1 MKKFILL
8 LLPLLAISFT
18 SAYSSQEQKEAYERA
33 YSKWITTQ
41 PFEKANLNWYITR
54 QQLAKMLVRFYEARR
69 WEIVYVSDP
78 NACPFTD
85 KASITE
91 DLKPYVHAACE
102 LWYMGVWIKK
112 FNPTWKVTRAQFGTT
127 LSRVMFWWHFDG
139 WTPYYQKHLEWLKN
153 KWIMDNIS
161 NPNTNEKRGDI
172 MVILKKANDELDN
185 EIKELMSDK

>member
-78 NACPFTD
+78 NVLMTFWRLN
-85 KASITE
+85 SILSKTS
-91 DLKPYVHAACE
+91 
-102 LWYMGVWIKK
+102 WMIKK
-112 FNPTWKVTRAQFGTT
+112 
-127 LSRVMFWWHFDG
+127 
-139 WTPYYQKHLEWLKN
+139 
-153 KWIMDNIS
+153 
-161 NPNTNEKRGDI
+161 
-172 MVILKKANDELDN
+172 
-185 EIKELMSDK
+185 